1 MEPSKR
7 RLLSG
12 IAALTAGA
20 ALIPVTQVQA
30 QSVPAPRNGRAAISR
45 GDGRKRY
52 GMLIDLRRCVGCQ
65 ACTVACT
72 IENQPPLGQFR
83 TTVSQYE
90 VSDVAALEAPA
101 SLLMLPRLCN
111 HCAEPACL
119 DVCPT
124 GATFQRDD
132 GIVVVNNDWCVGC
145 GYCVQACPY
154 DARFINHETNTAD
167 KCIFCAHRL
176 EAGLLPAC
184 VESCVGEA
192 RIIGDLNDPKSRIQ
206 HRRQVHLL
214 RPSAGGGALARLRGE
229 LCRRGAHHRGFERP
243 QEPDKPLAAPTRAGA
258 QGAQARG
265 QYPAAGLLSRHG

>member
-20 ALIPVTQVQA
+20 ALIPVVQA
-30 QSVPAPRNGRAAISR
+30 RPGGTAPLTR
-45 GDGRKRY
+45 GGKGKRY

-65 ACTVACT
+65 ACTVACS

-83 TTVSQYE
+83 TTVNQYE
-90 VSDVAALEAPA
+90 VSDVAALAAPA
-101 SLLMLPRLCN
+101 TFFMLPRLCN

-132 GIVVVNNDWCVGC
+132 GIVVVNNEWCVAC

-154 DARFINHETNTAD
+154 DARFINHETNAAD
-167 KCIFCAHRL
+167 KCTFCAHRL

-184 VESCVGEA
+184 VETCVGEA
-192 RIIGDLNDPKSRIQ
+192 RIIGDLNNPASQISLLLQ
-206 HRRQVHLL
+206 AHRHELKVLKPEANTEPRVFYLGMDEAFTSKVEGTAAVRTL
-214 RPSAGGGALARLRGE
+214 INGAGEE
-229 LCRRGAHHRGFERP
+229 LPHDH
-243 QEPDKPLAAPTRAGA
+243 
-258 QGAQARG
+258 
-265 QYPAAGLLSRHG
+265 

>member
-12 IAALTAGA
+12 IAAITAGA
-20 ALIPVTQVQA
+20 ALIPVAQA
-30 QSVPAPRNGRAAISR
+30 RSPRHAAPGARPAIGR
-45 GDGRKRY
+45 GDPGKRY

-90 VSDVAALEAPA
+90 VSDVAALDAPA

-132 GIVVVNNDWCVGC
+132 GIVVVNNDWCVAC

-167 KCIFCAHRL
+167 KCTFCAHRL

-192 RIIGDLNDPKSRIQ
+192 RIIGDLNDPKSQISR
-206 HRRQVHLL
+206 LL
-214 RPSAGGGALARLRGE
+214 REYESALKVLKPE
-229 LCRRGAHHRGFERP
+229 AHTQPRVFYLGMDEAFVSKIDGHP
-243 QEPDKPLAAPTRAGA
+243 A
-258 QGAQARG
+258 QCT
-265 QYPAAGLLSRHG
+265 LLGDDGKEIAHDH

>member
-20 ALIPVTQVQA
+20 ALIPVVQA
-30 QSVPAPRNGRAAISR
+30 EPRVGAPLVNGEQS
-45 GDGRKRY
+45 KRY

-83 TTVSQYE
+83 TTVNQYE

-101 SLLMLPRLCN
+101 SFLMLPRLCN
-111 HCAEPACL
+111 HCAKPACL

-132 GIVVVNNDWCVGC
+132 GIVVVNNKWCVGC

-154 DARFINHETNTAD
+154 DARFINHETNSAD
-167 KCIFCAHRL
+167 KCTFCAHRL

-184 VESCVGEA
+184 VETCVGEA
-192 RIIGDLNDPKSRIQ
+192 RIIGDLNNPASQISQLIQ
-206 HRRQVHLL
+206 AHSHDLKVLKPEENTEPRVFYLGMDEAFTSKIVGTPAVRALINE
-214 RPSAGGGALARLRGE
+214 AGEE
-229 LCRRGAHHRGFERP
+229 LHN
-243 QEPDKPLAAPTRAGA
+243 DD
-258 QGAQARG
+258 
-265 QYPAAGLLSRHG
+265 

>member
-30 QSVPAPRNGRAAISR
+30 QSAPAPRNGRAAISR

-90 VSDVAALEAPA
+90 VSDVAALAAPA

-167 KCIFCAHRL
+167 KCTFCA
-176 EAGLLPAC
+176 
-184 VESCVGEA
+184 
-192 RIIGDLNDPKSRIQ
+192 
-206 HRRQVHLL
+206 
-214 RPSAGGGALARLRGE
+214 
-229 LCRRGAHHRGFERP
+229 
-243 QEPDKPLAAPTRAGA
+243 
-258 QGAQARG
+258 
-265 QYPAAGLLSRHG
+265 

>member
-30 QSVPAPRNGRAAISR
+30 QPVPAPRNGRAAISR

-90 VSDVAALEAPA
+90 VSDVAALEAP
-101 SLLMLPRLCN
+101 
-111 HCAEPACL
+111 
-119 DVCPT
+119 
-124 GATFQRDD
+124 
-132 GIVVVNNDWCVGC
+132 
-145 GYCVQACPY
+145 
-154 DARFINHETNTAD
+154 
-167 KCIFCAHRL
+167 
-176 EAGLLPAC
+176 
-184 VESCVGEA
+184 
-192 RIIGDLNDPKSRIQ
+192 
-206 HRRQVHLL
+206 
-214 RPSAGGGALARLRGE
+214 PS
-229 LCRRGAHHRGFERP
+229 
-243 QEPDKPLAAPTRAGA
+243 
-258 QGAQARG
+258 
-265 QYPAAGLLSRHG
+265 